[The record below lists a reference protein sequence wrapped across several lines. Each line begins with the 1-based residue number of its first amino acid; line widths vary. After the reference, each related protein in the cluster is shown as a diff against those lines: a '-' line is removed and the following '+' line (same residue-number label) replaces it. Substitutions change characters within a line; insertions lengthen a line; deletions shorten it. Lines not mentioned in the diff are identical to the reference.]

1 MVLAHP
7 DDQLLL
13 GVQWDS
19 RVYMEKMLPFYL
31 SSKPI
36 IFSAGADA
44 LWWILIQKRIPK
56 LLHYF
61 YSSSQVT
68 ITGIGAKAVTSV
80 NLQCFRSSP

>member
-13 GVQWDS
+13 GVPWDG
-19 RVYMEKMLPFYL
+19 RVYMEKIPPFYL

-36 IFSAGADA
+36 IFSVGADT
-44 LWWILIQKRIPK
+44 LWWILIQKHNPK

-61 YSSSQVT
+61 YMT
-68 ITGIGAKAVTSV
+68 I
-80 NLQCFRSSP
+80 F